1 MFGGRFEGTYRAS
14 LAMSDPAGCP
24 LHNFY
29 GWELVRRSSWP
40 RGMSRTTELLWGFE
54 FGFILAGWVSVDR
67 RVRGFNVPYEFDAF
81 VFFIW
86 PFVVPYYLYRT
97 RGGRGLLFAA
107 CIYIFYLTPHVVAV
121 IARIV
126 R

>member
-1 MFGGRFEGTYRAS
+1 MKERAVPIWQCLIP
-14 LAMSDPAGCP
+14 LAVLSTIFTVG
-24 LHNFY
+24 
-29 GWELVRRSSWP
+29 SSFAAVH
-40 RGMSRTTELLWGFE
+40 GLGVSRTTELLWGFE
-54 FGFILAGWVSVDR
+54 FRFILAWWVSVDR
-67 RVRGFNVPYEFDAF
+67 RIHGFNVPYEFDAF

-107 CIYIFYLTPHVVAV
+107 CIYVFYLTPHVLAG
-121 IARIV
+121 IALVV

>member
-1 MFGGRFEGTYRAS
+1 MPVWQCLTPLAVLSTTFTIGTSFAAVHG
-14 LAMSDPAGCP
+14 LGT
-24 LHNFY
+24 
-29 GWELVRRSSWP
+29 SSA
-40 RGMSRTTELLWGFE
+40 TDLLWGFE
-54 FGFILAGWVSVDR
+54 FRLILAWWVSVDR
-67 RVRGFNVPYEFDAF
+67 RIRDFNVPYEFDAL

-86 PFVVPYYLYRT
+86 PLVVPYYLYRT

-107 CIYIFYLTPHVVAV
+107 CIYIFYLTPGVVAV